1 MSPLHTYSFLPFIV
15 IKICPT
21 YYYHQ
26 IIDSNMSTIR
36 VLEPLQQEILQLQTL
51 EEAVGQTGSTVL
63 SPKFNFQ
70 LDKRGLTTVH
80 LNAITR

>member
-1 MSPLHTYSFLPFIV
+1 
-15 IKICPT
+15 
-21 YYYHQ
+21 
-26 IIDSNMSTIR
+26 MSTIR